1 MNKVL
6 GGFAIYSFL
15 TIYILVL
22 LLDRGREEKVWLIP
36 LVAGLHILVFLTCLL
51 LGYFNFLII

>member
-1 MNKVL
+1 MNKLL

-22 LLDRGREEKVWLIP
+22 LLDRGREEKVWLIS
-36 LVAGLHILVFLTCLL
+36 LVAGLHILVFLTCLF
-51 LGYFNFLII
+51 LGLI